1 MENQATETRSRILER
16 AWALARERG
25 INNVTIAEI
34 ARAAGVSRQLVYIH
48 FTNRT
53 GLLVAMARYHDV
65 ESGFRRKMTRS
76 LRLPVGHTLPSLL
89 EHWFDYIPEILPVAR
104 ALEAAWITGEDGAEA
119 WDDRMVDLR
128 NAFAF
133 AINRLHEA
141 GRLAEGW
148 TVEMAIDWVW
158 AQSNIE
164 IWHYLVIERGWAP
177 EQAKAQMV
185 QAILDKVLR
194 PVASK

>member
-148 TVEMAIDWVW
+148 TVGMAIDWVW

-177 EQAKAQMV
+177 EQAKARMV
-185 QAILDKVLR
+185 QAILDEVLR
-194 PVASK
+194 PVESK

>member
-89 EHWFDYIPEILPVAR
+89 EHWFDYIPEVLPVAR

-133 AINRLHEA
+133 AINRLHKA

-148 TVEMAIDWVW
+148 TVGMAIDWVW

-177 EQAKAQMV
+177 EQAKARMV
-185 QAILDKVLR
+185 QAILDEVLR
-194 PVASK
+194 PVESK